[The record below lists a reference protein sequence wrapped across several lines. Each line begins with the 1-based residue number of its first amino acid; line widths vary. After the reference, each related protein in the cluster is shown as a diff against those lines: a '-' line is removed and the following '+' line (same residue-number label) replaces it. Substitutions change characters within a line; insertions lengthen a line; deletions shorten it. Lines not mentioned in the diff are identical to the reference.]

1 MLDRTLLQSVFSRGL
16 RYDQYLATDPN
27 RAGGWN
33 ALADRVSLT
42 ALQREEIASFT
53 RDMKVLVVSGIWCG
67 DCVQQGPL
75 LAHIA
80 AANPRIDLRWVD
92 RDVEA
97 EFSEQLKICGG
108 GRVPVVV
115 FAAEARQASF
125 FDLASA
131 GFPLVARWDLSGLG
145 DDCRNVRS
153 VPIDPHRGRLF
164 LRSPFHPRVYGNT
177 PAVRVA
183 IDPDGATL
191 ARCTRRSLRPTL
203 PWPRDDGHAVA

>member
-33 ALADRVSLT
+33 ALFDRVSLN
-42 ALQREEIASFT
+42 AVQRDEVASFT

-97 EFSEQLKICGG
+97 AFSEQLKICGG

-115 FAAEARQASF
+115 FAAEDFEPCAI
-125 FDLASA
+125 A
-131 GFPLVARWDLSGLG
+131 GDRTLS
-145 DDCRNVRS
+145 RY
-153 VPIDPHRGRLF
+153 RG
-164 LRSPFHPRVYGNT
+164 
-177 PAVRVA
+177 
-183 IDPDGATL
+183 L
-191 ARCTRRSLRPTL
+191 ARRQLGASCEL
-203 PWPRDDGHAVA
+203 PWAEIPADETAAVLQEWLNEFERVQWMLRLSPRLRQKHGD

>member
-16 RYDQYLATDPN
+16 RYDQYLATDPS

-33 ALADRVSLT
+33 TLFDRVSLT
-42 ALQREEIASFT
+42 TLQRDEIASFT

-97 EFSEQLKICGG
+97 AFSEQLKICGG

-115 FAAEARQASF
+115 FAAEDFEPCAI
-125 FDLASA
+125 A
-131 GFPLVARWDLSGLG
+131 GDRTLS
-145 DDCRNVRS
+145 RY
-153 VPIDPHRGRLF
+153 RG
-164 LRSPFHPRVYGNT
+164 
-177 PAVRVA
+177 
-183 IDPDGATL
+183 L
-191 ARCTRRSLRPTL
+191 ARRQLGASCEL
-203 PWPRDDGHAVA
+203 PWAEIPSDETAAVLQEWLNEFERVQWMLRLSPRLRQKHED